1 MQKRQEMLLKLFDVL
16 DRLETLQ
23 YDWKPQLEK
32 TVKHITECSS
42 RNENKETLPGFTAL
56 FTDDTAEQLLVYFV
70 FTYFCGAVYNY
81 NAYGKMKFAFA
92 GTVLIRELL
101 RAQWSADPGR
111 TGRPDLIR
119 TAYRYSRE
127 IEHSDFN
134 KIRMEDLL
142 SDELIFPLED
152 LLHLL

>member
-1 MQKRQEMLLKLFDVL
+1 
-16 DRLETLQ
+16 
-23 YDWKPQLEK
+23 
-32 TVKHITECSS
+32 
-42 RNENKETLPGFTAL
+42 
-56 FTDDTAEQLLVYFV
+56 
-70 FTYFCGAVYNY
+70 
-81 NAYGKMKFAFA
+81 MKFAFA

-101 RAQWSADPGR
+101 RTQWSADPEG

-134 KIRMEDLL
+134 KVRMEDLL
-142 SDELIFPLED
+142 SDEIIFPLED